1 MTPVSTS
8 AAPTSSTGIIS
19 VTSIIFGNPCQIPA
33 NIFVPGIVVVNLL
46 RPGRGPSIRPDD
58 RLSSVSLLLSSSPLT
73 SALIANEHDDEDDD
87 EEHKYDNKEAKYSC
101 RLSHDIS
108 CSSMFYIHT

>member
-1 MTPVSTS
+1 MNVVP
-8 AAPTSSTGIIS
+8 PSSMGSIS
-19 VTSIIFGNPCQIPA
+19 VASIIFGNPCQIPA
-33 NIFVPGIVVVNLL
+33 NIFVHRIAGIVIVNLL

-58 RLSSVSLLLSSSPLT
+58 RLSSVSLLLSSSLLT

-87 EEHKYDNKEAKYSC
+87 EEHKYDNKEAEYSC